1 MKKTIFI
8 ILISLLIIG
17 NTRAQ
22 TNGKSLMEVDYE
34 SLVSKANL
42 KFNEVLPKHQY
53 GLPIGNGRMGS
64 LVWISNKLNQSKLKL
79 QINRVDVFGSMTA
92 KFGKRINI

>member
-17 NTRAQ
+17 NTKAQ

-34 SLVSKANL
+34 SLVSKADL
-42 KFNEVLPKHQY
+42 KKRRLNAYFPFTSVMSRWMYESPTNKTVFEV
-53 GLPIGNGRMGS
+53 IF
-64 LVWISNKLNQSKLKL
+64 VAIS
-79 QINRVDVFGSMTA
+79 
-92 KFGKRINI
+92 KFIFDTCMLAIMQN